1 LKKEGVPMNPNPG
14 RFGRLRAFRA
24 SGAILFLGLLALP
37 HVTLAQG
44 SFGALWGAPRP
55 PGAPVESMNL
65 APGFSTLPKGTKVA
79 VMPLDIELYSISAGG
94 VPEPKADWTEQA
106 HKNFRE
112 ALLARNGIQ
121 GIELITLSEKD
132 ADDFADINALH
143 GAVARAI
150 SLHHFGPAALHLPT
164 KAGKLDWSLGEVTR
178 AIKDK
183 TGADYALFSWVRD
196 SYASG
201 ERQFMMGAVALL
213 SLGQVVPGGGLQQGY
228 ASLVDLN
235 TGRVLW
241 FNRMARTAG
250 DLREPAKAAASVDVL
265 LDQFPATK

>member
-1 LKKEGVPMNPNPG
+1 MNPNPS
-14 RFGRLRAFRA
+14 RFGRLRVFRA
-24 SGAILFLGLLALP
+24 SGAVLFLGLLALP
-37 HVTLAQG
+37 HLSPAQG
-44 SFGALWGAPRP
+44 VLWGPSRP
-55 PGAPVESMNL
+55 PGEPVESMNL
-65 APGFSTLPKGTKVA
+65 APGFRNLPKGTKVV

-94 VPEPKADWTEQA
+94 VPEPKADWTELA
-106 HKNFRE
+106 HKNFRD
-112 ALLARNGIQ
+112 ALIKRQGIQ
-121 GIELITLSEKD
+121 GVELVTLSERD

-150 SLHHFGPAALHLPT
+150 SLHHFGLPSLNLPT
-164 KAGKLDWSLGEVTR
+164 KAGKLDWSLGEAVR

-201 ERQFMMGAVALL
+201 ERQFMMGAVAIL

-241 FNRMARTAG
+241 FNQIRRTSG
-250 DLREPAKAAASVDVL
+250 DLRDPGKAAGTVEAL
-265 LDQFPATK
+265 LDQFPVTK

>member
-1 LKKEGVPMNPNPG
+1 V
-14 RFGRLRAFRA
+14 FRA

-37 HVTLAQG
+37 HVSLAQG
-44 SFGALWGAPRP
+44 LLGTLWGPPRP
-55 PGAPVESMNL
+55 PGEPVESMNL
-65 APGFSTLPKGTKVA
+65 APGFSTLPKGTKVV

-94 VPEPKADWTEQA
+94 VPEPKADWTELA
-106 HKNFRE
+106 HKNFRD
-112 ALLARNGIQ
+112 ALIKRQGIQ
-121 GIELITLSEKD
+121 GVELVTLSERD

-150 SLHHFGPAALHLPT
+150 SLHHFGPPSFHLPT
-164 KAGKLDWSLGEVTR
+164 KAGKLDWSIGEAVR

-201 ERQFMMGAVALL
+201 ERQFMMGAVAIL

-241 FNRMARTAG
+241 FNQIRRTSG
-250 DLREPAKAAASVDVL
+250 DLRDPEKAAGTVEAL
-265 LDQFPATK
+265 LDQFPVTK

>member
-1 LKKEGVPMNPNPG
+1 
-14 RFGRLRAFRA
+14 
-24 SGAILFLGLLALP
+24 LLALP
-37 HVTLAQG
+37 QVSLAQ
-44 SFGALWGAPRP
+44 GALWGPSRP
-55 PGAPVESMNL
+55 PGEPVESKNL
-65 APGFSTLPKGTKVA
+65 APGFSTLPKGTKVV

-94 VPEPKADWTEQA
+94 VPEPKADWTELA
-106 HKNFRE
+106 HKNVRDALIKRE
-112 ALLARNGIQ
+112 GIQ
-121 GIELITLSEKD
+121 GVQLLTLSERD

-150 SLHHFGPAALHLPT
+150 SLHHFGPAGLNLPT
-164 KAGKLDWSLGEVTR
+164 KAGKLDWSLGEVVR

-201 ERQFMMGAVALL
+201 ERQFMVALL

-241 FNRMARTAG
+241 FNQMRRTAG
-250 DLREPAKAAASVDVL
+250 DLRDPEKAAGTVEVL
-265 LDQFPATK
+265 LDQFPVAK

>member
-1 LKKEGVPMNPNPG
+1 MNPNPG
-14 RFGRLRAFRA
+14 RFGRLRVFRA
-24 SGAILFLGLLALP
+24 VGAGLFMGLLALP
-37 HVTLAQG
+37 QVSLAQG
-44 SFGALWGAPRP
+44 ALGSLWGPSRP
-55 PGAPVESMNL
+55 PGAPIESMNL
-65 APGFSTLPKGTKVA
+65 APGFSTLPKGTKVV

-94 VPEPKADWTEQA
+94 VPEPKADWTELA
-106 HKNFRE
+106 HKNFRD
-112 ALLARNGIQ
+112 ALIKREGIQ
-121 GIELITLSEKD
+121 GVQLVTLSERD

-150 SLHHFGPAALHLPT
+150 SLHHFGPAGLKLPT
-164 KAGKLDWSLGEVTR
+164 KAGKLDWSLGEVVR
-178 AIKDK
+178 VIHDK

-241 FNRMARTAG
+241 FNQMRRTAG
-250 DLREPAKAAASVDVL
+250 DLRDPEKAAGTVEAL
-265 LDQFPATK
+265 LDQFPVAK